1 MAITNANF
9 NNADFVKASGKRII
23 TCTSDKI
30 GTTGVFNYRF
40 LLELTIN
47 GTVYSYTFR
56 PNNEGYGFINITKIL
71 QSHIKDIGDVQQTLT
86 VPSRA
91 TSSDTP
97 QFKQNIHAMPYKA
110 SATTQALTSVNNNTF
125 SILAR
130 LHDFYGDTA
139 TAVPTKRTTG
149 IQQSNIYVIC
159 GYDKET
165 DLINVDYEKYYLSSN
180 VSEFL
185 NNNFNFERNALGGS
199 NYTIYCSYYDWG
211 TLSMFRPTFFNPQIA
226 DYIIVRYFNDSG
238 SLLGTLSMGGIN
250 TTSAVTTGL
259 ITTIGVYP
267 QNLNKLS
274 SGNLPSSYTS
284 NLAYYEVYA
293 SNTYA
298 GVGSVL
304 SQHYRFVLTERFKQN
319 NAFQQGI
326 EFCRKYNRQRFA
338 YINNFGVWE
347 YITFTELRRDN
358 ITSSPTNIKG
368 SVYNY
373 DGNFEDITSLNKY
386 YREIGYIPD
395 VAHRGEKTVATNFNE
410 TFTVNTGFLSDG
422 DIQKVKEMFLSNK
435 ISYINDDGSARAVIL
450 ENSTINAVNSIVKAT
465 PETTPPRLFDSS
477 KQYEQVSYQL
487 TFRYSVPT
495 NNNIV
500 F

>member
-1 MAITNANF
+1 MAITNSNF
-9 NNADFVKASGKRII
+9 NNSDFVKASGKRII
-23 TCTSDKI
+23 TCSSDKI
-30 GTTGVFNYRF
+30 GTANVFNYRF
-40 LLELTIN
+40 LLELNIS

-56 PNNEGYGFINITKIL
+56 PNNENYGFINITKIL

-86 VPSRA
+86 VPTRA
-91 TSSDTP
+91 TNLNIA

-110 SATTQALTSVNNNTF
+110 TATTQALTSVNNNTF
-125 SILAR
+125 RISAQLF
-130 LHDFYGDTA
+130 DFYGDSA
-139 TAVPTKRTTG
+139 TVVPTKRTAG
-149 IQQSNIYVIC
+149 SSFSYIYAIC
-159 GYDKET
+159 GYDKAT
-165 DLINVDYEKYYLSSN
+165 DLINVDYSPYYLDD
-180 VSEFL
+180 VKSEFL
-185 NNNFNFERNALGGS
+185 NNNFNFLRNPQGGS
-199 NYTIYCSYYDWG
+199 HYTIYCSYYDWG
-211 TLSMFRPTFFNPQIA
+211 TMSMFRPTFFNQQIA
-226 DYIIVRYFNDSG
+226 DFIIVRYYNDSDTLLG
-238 SLLGTLSMGGIN
+238 SLSIGGIN
-250 TTSAVTTGL
+250 TTSAVTEGL
-259 ITTIGVYP
+259 ITTIGLYP
-267 QNLNKLS
+267 QNLNKLD
-274 SGNLPSSYTS
+274 SGNRPASFGST
-284 NLAYYEVYA
+284 LAYYEIYA
-293 SNTYA
+293 SDTSA

-304 SQHYRFVLTERFKQN
+304 SQQYRFVLTERFKQN
-319 NAFQQGI
+319 NAFGQGI

-358 ITSSPTNIKG
+358 ISSNPTNIKG
-368 SVYNY
+368 SVFNY
-373 DGNFEDITSLNKY
+373 DGNFEDLTSSNKNY
-386 YREIGYIPD
+386 KEIGYIPD

-422 DIQKVKEMFLSNK
+422 DIQKVKDMFLSNK